1 MSSSPEE
8 EEEKSSSDGDDD
20 DDQGRAPLILQ
31 PPEDEQLGNAAAINY
46 TWGTRIVRVEGGGED
61 DGNERVQRGGAATM
75 ATATTATETQ
85 PGKQTPEASEASEER
100 LVWAFDKRK
109 TTDASAVELLPRP
122 QALPEAFDPRWR
134 LAGSKTAAA
143 GGWKRGKKVS
153 RALYET
159 LKAQVREINACIDW
173 IWEREKEKVR

>member
-1 MSSSPEE
+1 MSIEGGREEGDGEGDEE
-8 EEEKSSSDGDDD
+8 EGS
-20 DDQGRAPLILQ
+20 
-31 PPEDEQLGNAAAINY
+31 
-46 TWGTRIVRVEGGGED
+46 
-61 DGNERVQRGGAATM
+61 ERVGGGAAT
-75 ATATTATETQ
+75 AAETATTEA
-85 PGKQTPEASEASEER
+85 GKHPREASEDLER
-100 LVWAFDKRK
+100 LVWEFDKRK

-134 LAGSKTAAA
+134 LAGSKTAA

-173 IWEREKEKVR
+173 ILEREEKVVR

>member
-1 MSSSPEE
+1 MEKEMKKKGAKESEE
-8 EEEKSSSDGDDD
+8 ERQRRRRRQRRKRES
-20 DDQGRAPLILQ
+20 I
-31 PPEDEQLGNAAAINY
+31 PENL
-46 TWGTRIVRVEGGGED
+46 
-61 DGNERVQRGGAATM
+61 
-75 ATATTATETQ
+75 
-85 PGKQTPEASEASEER
+85 ER
-100 LVWAFDKRK
+100 LVWEFDKRK

-134 LAGSKTAAA
+134 LAGSKTAA

-173 IWEREKEKVR
+173 ILEREEKVVR